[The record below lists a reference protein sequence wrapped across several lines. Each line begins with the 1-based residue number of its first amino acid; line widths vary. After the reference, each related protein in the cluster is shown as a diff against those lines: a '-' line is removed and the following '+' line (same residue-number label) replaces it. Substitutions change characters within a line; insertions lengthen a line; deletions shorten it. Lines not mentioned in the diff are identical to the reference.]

1 MNQLNINVTA
11 LNLLHTLWRASGG
24 GGGIPL
30 SRRVVNEHSQ
40 LRESQKE
47 RKEKV
52 TWASGRSRRFARGD
66 VSWSSTQ
73 ENEGSRGFSS
83 ASRANNKKEPRC
95 LETILVASGLPD
107 GGMMKRA
114 ETAG

>member
-1 MNQLNINVTA
+1 M
-11 LNLLHTLWRASGG
+11 SGG
-24 GGGIPL
+24 GDPSQPRSG
-30 SRRVVNEHSQ
+30 EHSQ
-40 LRESQKE
+40 LGESQKE

-52 TWASGRSRRFARGD
+52 MRASGRSRPTFCQRD

-73 ENEGSRGFSS
+73 ENKGEPRLSS

-95 LETILVASGLPD
+95 LETVLVASGLPD

-114 ETAG
+114 ETAA